1 MKWIHISDLHI
12 GLRLMNRDLA
22 EDQAFILRQIAD
34 IAASEQPDAILIAG
48 DIYDKAVPSAEAVA
62 LFDAFIDQLA
72 EAAPGMEIML
82 ISGNHDS
89 GPRLD
94 CFRNV
99 LAKQSIHMIG
109 LPPQTESDYIEK
121 VVLRDDAGSV
131 NFYLLPF
138 VKPSM
143 VKQIVGTDENG
154 NNLSYEESLRRL
166 LAREDINESERNVLM
181 SHQFYLP
188 AGKDADDVDRADSEI
203 RTAGNIDA
211 VSAEVLAPFDYAALG
226 HSHKPMKV
234 GTETLRY
241 CGTPLACSVSEAG
254 QQKGVILVEASGKR
268 AGDPNGACMQTSVLP
283 LAPKRAVRK
292 ISGTLQEVLAQR
304 CEDYVSV
311 TLQNEAEDAAYAEG
325 ELAAAGADAESAGA
339 AVDPEAGNKKQSGK
353 ESLSDVQ
360 DRIRSA
366 FPYLLEIRR
375 EYVRTAEYT
384 AAVTPEKQLDPYEL
398 CCAFL
403 KNPDAAEREL
413 LRDVINAC

>member
-22 EDQAFILRQIAD
+22 EDQAYILRQIAD
-34 IAASEQPDAILIAG
+34 YTAAEQPDAILIAG

-62 LFDAFIDQLA
+62 LFDAFIDQLT
-72 EAAPGMEIML
+72 EAVPGMEIML

-99 LAKQSIHMIG
+99 LAKQRIHMIG
-109 LPPQTESDYIEK
+109 LPPQTEDEYIEK
-121 VVLRDDAGSV
+121 IVLQDDDGPV

-166 LAREDINESERNVLM
+166 LARENINELERNILV

-188 AGKDADDVDRADSEI
+188 AGKDVEDVERAESEI

-211 VSAEVLAPFDYAALG
+211 VSSELLAPFDYAALG
-226 HSHKPMKV
+226 HIHKPMKV
-234 GTETLRY
+234 GAETLRY

-254 QQKGVILVEASGKR
+254 QQKGVILVEASGKQ
-268 AGDPNGACMQTSVLP
+268 AGDPNGACIQTSVLP
-283 LAPKRAVRK
+283 LTPLRELRK
-292 ISGTLQEVLAQR
+292 ISGTLREVLAQR

-311 TLQNEAEDAAYAEG
+311 TLQDETEDAAPAEREG
-325 ELAAAGADAESAGA
+325 AAGESAAMPADAKTI
-339 AVDPEAGNKKQSGK
+339 DKKQAGK
-353 ESLSDVQ
+353 ESLADVQ
-360 DRIRSA
+360 DRIRAA

-375 EYVRTAEYT
+375 EYVRTADYT
-384 AAVTPEKQLDPYEL
+384 AAVTPEKQLDPFEL